1 MSVQVIACSATQVIN
16 NKIPH
21 DSTGQYVGGI
31 LTIPEY
37 QRPYCWQQQ
46 QLQQLLED
54 ITQHR
59 QCTPDLPYYLGSLIL
74 HQDNGRLNIID
85 GQQRVTTLAII
96 SMLLDA
102 TTSLDLSFE
111 SPTSH
116 QQIKKN
122 YRWLRNQLD
131 SVKHHIQLDRIQLT
145 LVVTQSED
153 DAYRFFET
161 QNTGGVRLG
170 GPDIIKAHH
179 LRAIQ
184 GAYQL
189 TFARRWEQLGKL
201 DNVITALLKG
211 RYWQNLRFRELPTH
225 QQEKQLRDTIVWEFA
240 QQTGKGDDIAYGRA
254 RRHYPLSGE
263 VSLQLAQ
270 QGYDLRQPLNAG
282 INTIHYLDF
291 FQKLYQNY
299 FSEPDLPH
307 LREYQNFITWLK
319 TLKGCDYLKK
329 LYEASLMLYISHFG
343 EHELE
348 LAAKKLFR
356 VIYSS
361 RVSNEQTVKEQTA
374 VKFIRENPVFDW
386 IAQSYTPQQC
396 FDYLDGFLLKVS
408 AINLENNNIKK
419 RFVEDVVNFFELVI
433 HPEEYEKRFASV
445 LTDAINRGDKL

>member
-1 MSVQVIACSATQVIN
+1 MSVNVIACSASQVIN

-21 DSTGQYVGGI
+21 DSTGQYVGGV

-37 QRPYCWQQQ
+37 QRPYCWQQH

-54 ITQHR
+54 ITQHSHH
-59 QCTPDLPYYLGSLIL
+59 TPDLPYYLGSLIL
-74 HQDNGRLNIID
+74 HQDNGKLNIID

-96 SMLLDA
+96 SMLLDT

-122 YRWLRNQLD
+122 YRWLCNQYESIKRVIKLD
-131 SVKHHIQLDRIQLT
+131 QIQFT

-184 GAYQL
+184 GPYQL

-201 DNVITALLKG
+201 DNAITALLKG

-225 QQEKQLRDTIVWEFA
+225 RQEKQLRDIIVWEFA

-282 INTIHYLDF
+282 INTVHYLDF

-299 FSEPDLPH
+299 FNEPDLPH
-307 LREYQNFITWLK
+307 LRGYQVFITWLK

-329 LYEASLMLYISHFG
+329 LYETSLMLYISHFG

-356 VIYSS
+356 VVYSS
-361 RVSNEQTVKEQTA
+361 RVSNEQSVKEQTA
-374 VKFIRENPVFDW
+374 VKFIRETPVFDW

-396 FDYLDGFLLKVS
+396 FNYLDEFTLNVSKVDLKS
-408 AINLENNNIKK
+408 NNIKK
-419 RFVEDVVNFFELVI
+419 RFIENMVNFFGLDLSQ
-433 HPEEYEKRFASV
+433 EEYEQKLASV

>member
-1 MSVQVIACSATQVIN
+1 MSVQVIACSASQVIN
-16 NKIPH
+16 NKIPN
-21 DSTGQYVGGI
+21 DSTGQYIGGI

-54 ITQHR
+54 ITQH
-59 QCTPDLPYYLGSLIL
+59 CHYTPDLPYYLGSLIL

-96 SMLLDA
+96 SMLLDT
-102 TTSLDLSFE
+102 TTSLDLSLE

-122 YRWLRNQLD
+122 YRWLCKQHESIKR
-131 SVKHHIQLDRIQLT
+131 VIQLDQIQFT
-145 LVVTQSED
+145 LVITQSED

-170 GPDIIKAHH
+170 GPDIITAHH

-184 GAYQL
+184 GPYQL
-189 TFARRWEQLGKL
+189 TFARRWEQLGGL
-201 DNVITALLKG
+201 DNAITALLKG
-211 RYWQNLRFRELPTH
+211 RYWQNLRRRELPSH
-225 QQEKQLRDTIVWEFA
+225 RQEKQLRDTIVWELA
-240 QQTGKGDDIAYGRA
+240 QQTAKGDDIAYGRA

-282 INTIHYLDF
+282 INTVHYLDF

-307 LREYQNFITWLK
+307 LRGYQGFISWLK
-319 TLKGCDYLKK
+319 TLNGCYYLKK
-329 LYEASLMLYISHFG
+329 IYETALILYISHFG
-343 EHELE
+343 EHKLE

-374 VKFIRENPVFDW
+374 VRFIRENPVFDW

-396 FDYLDGFLLKVS
+396 FDYLDGFTLNVSNVDLKS
-408 AINLENNNIKK
+408 NNIKK
-419 RFVEDVVNFFELVI
+419 RFIEDVVNFFGLDLSQ
-433 HPEEYEKRFASV
+433 EEYEQKLASV